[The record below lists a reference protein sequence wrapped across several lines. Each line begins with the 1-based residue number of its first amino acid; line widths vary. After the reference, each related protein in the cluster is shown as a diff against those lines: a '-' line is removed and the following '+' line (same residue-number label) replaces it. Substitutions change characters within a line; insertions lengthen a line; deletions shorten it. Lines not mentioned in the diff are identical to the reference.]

1 MTVMAREESTVMPR
15 EELVSDEEE
24 QHRHGRMIR
33 EDNYLQEQGVF
44 TSTPIR
50 STHREETETE
60 KTTEQQNATTLD
72 QLMKKVIERQRG
84 RDGLFFLFRFPV
96 GV

>member
-1 MTVMAREESTVMPR
+1 MAREESTVMPR

-50 STHREETETE
+50 STHRQETETE
-60 KTTEQQNATTLD
+60 KTTHLGLAAFRSLFSLTDLG
-72 QLMKKVIERQRG
+72 LLRSVVL
-84 RDGLFFLFRFPV
+84 LFFLFRFLL